1 MKIRAWN
8 DENTSEPTLYVRL
21 RQEGNRILV
30 FLVDGEGAAVEKG
43 NLLYLQAGNPVV
55 RRPGVSP
62 KYGFP
67 LNRECQIRIH
77 HLPEETPG
85 GTT

>member
-30 FLVDGEGAAVEKG
+30 FLVDEEGAAVEKG
-43 NLLYLQAGNPVV
+43 SLLYLQPEKSVA
-55 RRPGVSP
+55 RAAGVSP

-67 LNRECQIRIH
+67 LNKYGQIRIH
-77 HLPEETPG
+77 YLPEETP
-85 GTT
+85 